1 MTSNHPSKGRQ
12 SLPPMSVH
20 SLMTPTSASA
30 SSRHSLGGG
39 GGSMILS
46 STRVKPTSAAS
57 GSGLSTSRSMGNLRG
72 SSEGLLDKDKQKPP
86 KKRNKKGMKGW
97 AWVVEDENG
106 NIIDAPDPEVDA
118 AADAPLGA
126 GAGAEK
132 STISRSR
139 DGGEEDEMTVVE
151 DPNSGSHGIKT
162 TSSNHHS
169 INQDK
174 RNDDNP
180 ISRSSNGTI
189 VQNDNDSYASSPM
202 ISRAST
208 ATAEIIPS
216 KRTRKSSSPAVAL
229 TPKDSGNHDEGE

>member
-20 SLMTPTSASA
+20 SLTTPT

-46 STRVKPTSAAS
+46 STRVKPTSATSGSA

-86 KKRNKKGMKGW
+86 KKKNKKGMKGW

-106 NIIDAPDPEVDA
+106 NIIDAPDSEVDA
-118 AADAPLGA
+118 AADADGGP
-126 GAGAEK
+126 GAGAENP
-132 STISRSR
+132 TISRSR
-139 DGGEEDEMTVVE
+139 DGGEEDEMTAVE
-151 DPNSGSHGIKT
+151 DSNIGIRS
-162 TSSNHHS
+162 TSSIHQL
-169 INQDK
+169 INQDEA
-174 RNDDNP
+174 NDDKP
-180 ISRSSNGTI
+180 ISRLSNSTI
-189 VQNDNDSYASSPM
+189 VQNDNDLYASSPM
-202 ISRAST
+202 VSRAST

-229 TPKDSGNHDEGE
+229 TPKDSVNHDEGE

>member
-118 AADAPLGA
+118 AADTPPGA
-126 GAGAEK
+126 GAVK

-151 DPNSGSHGIKT
+151 DPNSIKA

-174 RNDDNP
+174 RNDDKP
-180 ISRSSNGTI
+180 ISRLSNSTI

-229 TPKDSGNHDEGE
+229 TPKDNGNHDEGE

>member
-57 GSGLSTSRSMGNLRG
+57 GSGLSASRSMGNLRG

-118 AADAPLGA
+118 DADAPPGV
-126 GAGAEK
+126 GVEK

-139 DGGEEDEMTVVE
+139 DGEEEDEMTVVE
-151 DPNSGSHGIKT
+151 DPNSGSHGIKS
-162 TSSNHHS
+162 TSSNHHL

-174 RNDDNP
+174 RNDDKP
-180 ISRSSNGTI
+180 ISRLSNSTI

-229 TPKDSGNHDEGE
+229 TPRDNSNHDEGE